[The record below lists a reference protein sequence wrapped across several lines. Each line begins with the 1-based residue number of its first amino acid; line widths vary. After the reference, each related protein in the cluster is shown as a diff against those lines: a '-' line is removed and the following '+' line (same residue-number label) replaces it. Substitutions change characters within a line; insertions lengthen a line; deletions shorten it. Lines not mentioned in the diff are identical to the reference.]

1 MKKDNKNSKAGIILV
16 VSLGDR
22 RMKSIRDKIS
32 FLADCA
38 RDVFSLF
45 VALIFVVPIA
55 GIASFAIGLAT
66 SSFLIGF
73 VLFTSLIAFSL
84 VALSRN

>member
-1 MKKDNKNSKAGIILV
+1 
-16 VSLGDR
+16 
-22 RMKSIRDKIS
+22 MKSIRNKIS

-55 GIASFAIGLAT
+55 GIASFAIGLGHLKL
-66 SSFLIGF
+66 LIGF
-73 VLFTSLIAFSL
+73 VLFTSFIAFSWL
-84 VALSRN
+84 RYLEIKSKDCTPRKTTHE